1 MSKKYFVCVISAM
14 CVLSVVIIGGKVYTS
29 ASKDKTNQL
38 NISSSKSNEINTNS
52 SKSSNEELSDT
63 EEIVSN
69 IDDIGNNE
77 VEIKSMESDTSESN
91 KIKSDSVSNFP
102 YKVANTNLSIEDII
116 KYDGDF
122 LEDGSENTSKSIIGI
137 IVKNTSDGFIQYGN
151 LKLKDSNN
159 EELEFEFSSIPS
171 NSSIIVLEKSNKLF
185 NENNSYTYSDN
196 IVAEIESISLME
208 DQVKIDSTDG
218 IIELQNISGK
228 NISVA
233 YVYYKQK
240 IFTQDLPGSIT
251 YRIKL
256 ENIKSG
262 ESAGGIANHYSIDDS
277 DIIMV
282 DLQY

>member
-1 MSKKYFVCVISAM
+1 MSKKYFVCVISAI

-29 ASKDKTNQL
+29 TSKNKNNQL
-38 NISSSKSNEINTNS
+38 NISSSKSNEININS

-69 IDDIGNNE
+69 IDNISNNE
-77 VEIKSMESDTSESN
+77 VEIKSMELDTSEGN
-91 KIKSDSVSNFP
+91 KIKSDSVSSFP
-102 YKVANTNLSIEDII
+102 YKVPNANLSIEKII

-122 LEDGSENTSKSIIGI
+122 LEDGSENTSKNVIGI

-159 EELEFEFSSIPS
+159 EELEFEFSSVPS

-196 IVAEIESISLME
+196 IVAERESISLME

-233 YVYYKQK
+233 YVYYKQR
-240 IFTQDLPGSIT
+240 IFTQDLPGGIT
-251 YRIKL
+251 YRIRL

-277 DIIMV
+277 DIIIV